1 MPAIL
6 TLTLIV
12 VLVLVVVLFV
22 RDAKQAQQR
31 HAGTQ
36 QESGASD
43 VVSHHE
49 APALP
54 DTPAALDAS
63 AIDREGLAEHV
74 RGLRDAV
81 DAGLI
86 GREEAVDSIIRQSG
100 GGIGTE
106 AAAQLLDVADEAPEP
121 DSERRPGGESGPE

>member
-6 TLTLIV
+6 TLTVIV
-12 VLVLVVVLFV
+12 VLVLVVALFV

-36 QESGASD
+36 QEPGASD

-54 DTPAALDAS
+54 DTPAALDTS
-63 AIDREGLAEHV
+63 AIDSEGLAEHV

-86 GREEAVDSIIRQSG
+86 GREEAVGSIIRQSG
-100 GGIGTE
+100 GGIGNE
-106 AAAQLLDVADEAPEP
+106 AAARLLDGDDEAPKK
-121 DSERRPGGESGPE
+121 DSEHRPGESGTE

>member
-6 TLTLIV
+6 TLTVIV
-12 VLVLVVVLFV
+12 VLVLVVALFL

-54 DTPAALDAS
+54 DAPPALDTPA
-63 AIDREGLAEHV
+63 IDSEELAEHV

-100 GGIGTE
+100 GSIGTE
-106 AAAQLLDVADEAPEP
+106 AAAQLLDGADEAPEQG
-121 DSERRPGGESGPE
+121 SEHRPGGEPGRE